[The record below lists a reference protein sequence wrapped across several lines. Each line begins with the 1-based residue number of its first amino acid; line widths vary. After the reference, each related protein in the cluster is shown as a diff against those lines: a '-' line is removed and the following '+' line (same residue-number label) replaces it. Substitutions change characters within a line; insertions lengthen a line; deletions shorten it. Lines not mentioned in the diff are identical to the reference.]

1 MKMRRA
7 ERQVTDLAA
16 IQEIVKSCNVC
27 RLAMQDEEGLYIVP
41 LSPGAKWEGEKLTLY
56 FHCAGEGR
64 KISALRADHRCA
76 FEMDCGWRLTGEEGN
91 ACTYSCDY
99 QSVTGVGTV
108 RFVEDPQEKM
118 AALAVIMTHQS
129 GKEFSFTEK
138 MAQSVTV
145 LALEAEAYTAKA
157 HRSE

>member
-16 IQEIVKSCNVC
+16 IQEIVKACNVC

-64 KISALRADHRCA
+64 TPGVPLRWTAAGGSPARRTTPAPTAAIISRSPERVLFGSWKPLR
-76 FEMDCGWRLTGEEGN
+76 
-91 ACTYSCDY
+91 
-99 QSVTGVGTV
+99 
-108 RFVEDPQEKM
+108 K
-118 AALAVIMTHQS
+118 
-129 GKEFSFTEK
+129 K
-138 MAQSVTV
+138 
-145 LALEAEAYTAKA
+145 
-157 HRSE
+157 